1 MHGRARARTHAHGRS
16 QVRMSNWERRPL
28 SAAQL
33 QYAALDASCAHPLL
47 SALAA
52 LVTDWRAD
60 AVTLGTP
67 PPPPAARSTPAEP
80 EAAKTRALGPEDVT
94 AALAEL
100 LRANGAAGGEAQ
112 AQAEAAVLELRA
124 HGHTSAEAAAALG
137 VSADRIVKSIGV
149 ICGGGSGSA
158 VSE

>member
-1 MHGRARARTHAHGRS
+1 
-16 QVRMSNWERRPL
+16 MSNWERRPL

-52 LVTDWRAD
+52 LVPDWRAD
-60 AVTLGTP
+60 AVTLGTLPP

-80 EAAKTRALGPEDVT
+80 EAAATRALGPEDVT

-100 LRANGAAGGEAQ
+100 LRADGPAGGEAQ

-124 HGHTSAEAAAALG
+124 QGHTSAEAAAALG

>member
-1 MHGRARARTHAHGRS
+1 
-16 QVRMSNWERRPL
+16 MSNWERRPL

-52 LVTDWRAD
+52 LVPDWRAD
-60 AVTLGTP
+60 AVTLGTLP
-67 PPPPAARSTPAEP
+67 PPPPPPSAARSTPAKP

-100 LRANGAAGGEAQ
+100 LRADGPAGGEAQ
-112 AQAEAAVLELRA
+112 AQASVLELRA
-124 HGHTSAEAAAALG
+124 QGHTSAEAAAALG

>member
-1 MHGRARARTHAHGRS
+1 
-16 QVRMSNWERRPL
+16 MSNWERRPL

-52 LVTDWRAD
+52 LVPDWRSD
-60 AVTLGTP
+60 AVTLGTPPPPPPP

-80 EAAKTRALGPEDVT
+80 EAATTRALGPEDVE

-100 LRANGAAGGEAQ
+100 LRADGPAGGEAQ
-112 AQAEAAVLELRA
+112 AQADVLELRA
-124 HGHTSAEAAAALG
+124 QGHTSAEAAAALG

>member
-1 MHGRARARTHAHGRS
+1 
-16 QVRMSNWERRPL
+16 MSNWERRPL

-52 LVTDWRAD
+52 LVPDWRSD
-60 AVTLGTP
+60 AVTLGTPPPPPPP

-80 EAAKTRALGPEDVT
+80 EAATRALGPEDVT

-100 LRANGAAGGEAQ
+100 LRADGAAGGEAQ

-124 HGHTSAEAAAALG
+124 QGHTSAEAAAALG

>member
-1 MHGRARARTHAHGRS
+1 
-16 QVRMSNWERRPL
+16 MSNWERRPL

-52 LVTDWRAD
+52 LVPDWRAD
-60 AVTLGTP
+60 AVTLGTLP
-67 PPPPAARSTPAEP
+67 PPPPPPSAARSTPAEP
-80 EAAKTRALGPEDVT
+80 EAATTRALGPEDVT

-100 LRANGAAGGEAQ
+100 LRADGAAGGEAQ
-112 AQAEAAVLELRA
+112 AQAQTEVLELRA
-124 HGHTSAEAAAALG
+124 QGHTSAEAAAALG